1 LNYGGINLVERVQIL
16 NAVKSAIEKA
26 PKRNFQESLEIIVNL
41 RNIDM
46 AQPKN
51 RIDET
56 MLLPH
61 GTGRVEKI
69 AVLGK
74 GDITTQAK
82 AAGVDLIIGPEEIE
96 RLGGEKRE
104 ARQMADTYRFFLAET
119 AVMPLVGRFLGT
131 RLGPRGKMPQ
141 PIPQGV
147 DIGPIVERLRKSV
160 KFRTK
165 DKKTFHVKVGS
176 TGMNPDDIAE
186 NIDAVLKK
194 VEANLESGV
203 MNIRSV
209 YDKTS
214 MGPAERLI

>member
-1 LNYGGINLVERVQIL
+1 MVERVQIL
-16 NAVKSAIEKA
+16 EAVKSAIEAA
-26 PKRNFQESLEIIVNL
+26 PERKFQESVEIAINL

-56 MLLPH
+56 MVLPN
-61 GTGRVEKI
+61 GTGRIEKI

-96 RLGGEKRE
+96 RLGGEPRE
-104 ARQMADTYRFFLAET
+104 ARKMASEYRYFLAET
-119 AVMPLVGRFLGT
+119 AVMPLVGRYLGT
-131 RLGPRGKMPQ
+131 RLGPRGKMPT
-141 PIPQGV
+141 PVPPGM
-147 DIGPIVERLRKSV
+147 DIGSTVERLRTSV
-160 KFRTK
+160 KFRSK
-165 DKKTFHVKVGS
+165 DKTTFHVKVGS
-176 TGMNPDDIAE
+176 VGMEAEQVAE

-194 VEANLESGV
+194 VETSLESGA

-209 YDKTS
+209 YVKTS
-214 MGPAERLI
+214 MGPAVRLV